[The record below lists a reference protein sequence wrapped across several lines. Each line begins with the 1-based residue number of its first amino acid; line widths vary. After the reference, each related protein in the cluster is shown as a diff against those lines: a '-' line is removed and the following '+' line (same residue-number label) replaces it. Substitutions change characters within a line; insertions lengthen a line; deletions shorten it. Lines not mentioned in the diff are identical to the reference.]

1 MELIKFP
8 SIDIFSL
15 SKHFGPVKALTDASI
30 HIDDEEYVVILGP
43 SGCGKTTLLN
53 LIAGILKPTSGSILI
68 NGKDVTNESVENR
81 ELSFVFQNIA
91 LFPHMNLKENSGYSP
106 FVKGIKSKEVD
117 RIAKESLELVDLLD
131 LQNEYPEQMPSGFQ
145 QKTSLARA
153 ISTNAKLMILDEP
166 ISALDPEVRLKL
178 RFKLR
183 DLIKKLGLTAIH
195 VTHDQDIAMS
205 IADKI
210 ILMKAGKIIR
220 YATPKEMY
228 NEPELIFE
236 AFFFGEGNFLP
247 GTIIDQTDEEF
258 TIQLKNKTLAIKKRE
273 STKPFIN
280 GTEIILFARPE
291 NTFLT
296 DKRTDNCIS
305 GIISSRTLMNGF
317 YRYEVETSIENKV
330 IIDITLAK
338 APFSLSEAVF
348 VKFKS
353 KTTILFEKPE
363 KGLEEEMKLE

>member
-1 MELIKFP
+1 MPEIE
-8 SIDIFSL
+8 ITGL
-15 SKHFGPVKALTDASI
+15 SKNFGNVKAVADVSI
-30 HIDDEEYVVILGP
+30 KIQDKEYVVILGP

-53 LIAGILKPTSGSILI
+53 LLAGIIKPTNGIIKI
-68 NGKDVTNESVENR
+68 NNKDVTNESVENR

-91 LFPHMNLKENSGYSP
+91 LFPHMTLKENAGYSP
-106 FVKGIKSKEVD
+106 FVKGNPESDVD
-117 RIAKESLELVDLLD
+117 KIAKESLELVELLD
-131 LQNEYPEQMPSGFQ
+131 FQNELPEKMPGGFQ

-183 DLIKKLGLTAIH
+183 DLIKTLNLTAIH

-220 YATPKEMY
+220 FASPQEMY
-228 NEPELIFE
+228 NEPQFLFE
-236 AFFFGEGNFLP
+236 AFFVGEGNFLA
-247 GTIIDQTDEEF
+247 GSILDQNEDTITL
-258 TIQLKNKTLAIKKRE
+258 QLKNKSISLKKR
-273 STKPFIN
+273 KDGNYLKN

-296 DKRTDNCIS
+296 DKRTDNSIS
-305 GIISSRTLMNGF
+305 GIIISKTLMNGF
-317 YRYEVETSIENKV
+317 FRYEVETSTEDKV
-330 IIDITLAK
+330 IVDITLAK

-348 VKFKS
+348 VKFKA
-353 KTTILFEKPE
+353 KTTLLFEMPE
-363 KGLEEEMKLE
+363 KGLAEELKLE

>member
-1 MELIKFP
+1 MP
-8 SIDIFSL
+8 QIDLKGL
-15 SKHFGPVKALTDASI
+15 SKNFGKVQAVTDVSL
-30 HIDDEEYVVILGP
+30 HISDKEYVVILGP

-53 LIAGILKPTSGSILI
+53 LLAGILKPSTGSIHI
-68 NGKDVTNESVENR
+68 NNRDVTQESVENR

-106 FVKGIKSKEVD
+106 FVKGKESKEVEE
-117 RIAKESLELVDLLD
+117 IAKESLDLVDLLD
-131 LQNEYPEQMPSGFQ
+131 LQNEYPGNLPGGFQ

-166 ISALDPEVRLKL
+166 ISALDPEVRLTL

-205 IADKI
+205 VADKI

-220 YATPKEMY
+220 FASPQQMY
-228 NEPELIFE
+228 DEPEFIFE
-236 AFFFGEGNFLP
+236 AFFVGEGNFLP
-247 GTIIDQTDEEF
+247 GIIQNQSENDY
-258 TIQLKNKTLAIKKRE
+258 TIQLGTITFVLKKRKG
-273 STKPFIN
+273 SRKFTN

-296 DKRTDNCIS
+296 SKETVNSIS
-305 GIISSRTLMNGF
+305 GVISSKTLMNGF
-317 YRYEVETSIENKV
+317 YRYVVETSIGEKV
-330 IIDITLAK
+330 LVDVTLAK
-338 APFSLSEAVF
+338 IPFLVSDTVF

-353 KTTILFEKPE
+353 KTSILFNMPE
-363 KGLEEEMKLE
+363 NGLEEEMKLE

>member
-1 MELIKFP
+1 MPTIQITGLT
-8 SIDIFSL
+8 
-15 SKHFGPVKALTDASI
+15 KHFGQVKALTDATLNI
-30 HIDDEEYVVILGP
+30 ADGEYVVILGP

-53 LIAGILKPTSGSILI
+53 VIAGILKPTSGSIVI
-68 NGKDVTNESVENR
+68 NEKDVTYEPVENR

-91 LFPHMNLKENSGYSP
+91 LFPHMNVLENAGYSP
-106 FVKGIKSKEVD
+106 YVKGTASDETD
-117 RIAKESLELVDLLD
+117 EIAKASLELVEMLE
-131 LQNEYPEQMPSGFQ
+131 LQDQYPENLPGGFQ

-205 IADKI
+205 IADRI

-220 YATPKEMY
+220 YGTPQEMY
-228 NEPELIFE
+228 NEPDHLFE
-236 AFFFGEGNFLP
+236 AFFVGEGNFLQ
-247 GTIIDQTDEEF
+247 GKILNQTNDDV
-258 TIQLKNKTLAIKKRE
+258 TIQLRYKTLKIKKRE
-273 STKPFIN
+273 DKNYFPD

-296 DKRTDNCIS
+296 PERTDNSIS
-305 GIISSRTLMNGF
+305 GIIHSKTLMNGF
-317 YRYEVETSIENKV
+317 YRYEIETSTEDKV
-330 IIDITLAK
+330 IVDITLAK
-338 APFSLSEAVF
+338 APFSVSEAVF
-348 VKFKS
+348 VKFKA
-353 KTTILFEKPE
+353 KTTILFKLPE
-363 KGLEEEMKLE
+363 NGLDEELKLE

>member
-1 MELIKFP
+1 MP
-8 SIDIFSL
+8 TIDIESL
-15 SKHFGPVKALTDASI
+15 SKNFGKVKAVTDAEL
-30 HIDDEEYVVILGP
+30 HIMDKEYVVILGP

-53 LIAGILKPTSGSILI
+53 LLAGIIKPTKGSILI
-68 NGKDVTNESVENR
+68 NGRDVTNETVENR

-91 LFPHMNLKENSGYSP
+91 LFPHMNLKENAGYSP
-106 FVKGIKSKEVD
+106 FVKGQNSEEVD
-117 RIAKESLELVDLLD
+117 TIAKESLELVDLLD
-131 LQNEYPEQMPSGFQ
+131 LQNEYPERLPSGFQ

-220 YATPKEMY
+220 FGSPQQMY
-228 NEPELIFE
+228 NDPEYIFE
-236 AFFFGEGNFLP
+236 AFFVGEGNFLP
-247 GTIIDQTDEEF
+247 GTINDQTEKDI
-258 TIQLKNKTLAIKKRE
+258 TLQLKNKTLIIKRRFGSKYF
-273 STKPFIN
+273 KN
-280 GTEIILFARPE
+280 GTQIILFARPE

-296 DKRTDNCIS
+296 SKRTDNCIS
-305 GIISSRTLMNGF
+305 GIITSKTLMNGF
-317 YRYEVETSIENKV
+317 YRYEVETSTEDKILV
-330 IIDITLAK
+330 DITLAK

-353 KTTILFEKPE
+353 KTTIIFEKPE

>member
-1 MELIKFP
+1 MP
-8 SIDIFSL
+8 TIDITSL
-15 SKHFGPVKALTDASI
+15 SKNFGPVKALTDVTL
-30 HIDDEEYVVILGP
+30 HIDDKEYVVILGP

-53 LIAGILKPTSGSILI
+53 LIAGIIKPSTGSIKI
-68 NGKDVTNESVENR
+68 NGKEVTNENIEDR

-91 LFPHMNLKENSGYSP
+91 LFPHLTVKENAGYSP
-106 FVKGIKSKEVD
+106 FVKGMDNKEVQK
-117 RIAKESLELVDLLD
+117 IAEESLELVELLD
-131 LQNEYPEQMPSGFQ
+131 LKNEYPERLPGGFQ

-178 RFKLR
+178 RFVLR

-205 IADKI
+205 IADRI

-220 YATPKEMY
+220 FGTPQQMY
-228 NEPELIFE
+228 NEPEHIFE
-236 AFFFGEGNFLP
+236 AFFVGEGNFLS
-247 GTIIDQTDEEF
+247 GTIINQTDEDF
-258 TIQLKNKTLAIKKRE
+258 TLQLKNKELIIKKHKD
-273 STKPFIN
+273 TQTFQN
-280 GTEIILFARPE
+280 GTDIVLFARPE
-291 NTFLT
+291 NTYLT
-296 DKRTDNCIS
+296 SKRTDNCIS
-305 GIISSRTLMNGF
+305 GLIISKTLMNGF
-317 YRYEVETSIENKV
+317 YRYEVETSTEDKV
-330 IIDITLAK
+330 LVDITLAK

-353 KTTILFEKPE
+353 KTTILFKKPE

>member
-1 MELIKFP
+1 MP
-8 SIDIFSL
+8 TIDIKSI
-15 SKHFGPVKALTDASI
+15 SKNFGPVKAVSEASI
-30 HIDDEEYVVILGP
+30 HISDGEYVVILGP

-53 LIAGILKPTSGSILI
+53 LLAGILTPSSGSIFI
-68 NGKDVTNESVENR
+68 NGRDVTNETVENR

-91 LFPHMNLKENSGYSP
+91 LFPHMNLLENSGYSP
-106 FVKGIKSKEVD
+106 FVKGLPKTEVD
-117 RIAKESLELVDLLD
+117 EIAKSSLELVELLD
-131 LQNEYPEQMPSGFQ
+131 LKNEYPSTLPGGFQ

-210 ILMKAGKIIR
+210 ILMKAGQIIR
-220 YATPKEMY
+220 FATPQEMY
-228 NEPELIFE
+228 YEPEYIFE
-236 AFFFGEGNFLP
+236 AFFVGEGNFLTC
-247 GTIIDQTDEEF
+247 TIIGQTDSDI
-258 TIQLKNKTLAIKKRE
+258 TLQLRNKTLILKKRSGMRNYE
-273 STKPFIN
+273 NNK
-280 GTEIILFARPE
+280 EVILFARPE

-296 DKRTDNCIS
+296 PTRTDNSIS
-305 GIISSRTLMNGF
+305 GVIISKTLMNGF
-317 YRYEVETSIENKV
+317 YRYEVETSTEDKV
-330 IIDITLAK
+330 LVDITLAK

-353 KTTILFEKPE
+353 KTTLLFEMPE
-363 KGLEEEMKLE
+363 NGLEQELKLE